1 MKTVYEVLEFDPE
14 TGETAGVFL
23 TTALG
28 PASELNA
35 AELFCRF
42 DDVRATAQ
50 AFLLEVDAGGAYC
63 ATVH

>member
-1 MKTVYEVLEFDPE
+1 MRTTYEVIEFNPD
-14 TGETAGVFL
+14 TGEVAGVFL

-28 PASELNA
+28 SATDFNA

-50 AFLLEVDAGGAYC
+50 AFFIELE
-63 ATVH
+63 ATYATAH